1 MSARQ
6 GPSVGMLGGVK
17 TTLACNHI
25 DCVSGETFMKAMIP
39 LQLVIILAFF
49 FTAPLHSDTGGQAI
63 SLAKEGKAIFDKA
76 TSKDDYQN
84 AAQKF
89 EEALKISQGD
99 KPDKIRG
106 YCLNSLGLIQSRLEN
121 NQKALEY
128 FEQALTASRNAGDV
142 NIEAAA
148 LNNMGTAQKNLGQY
162 ARALEYFEKSLAV
175 SGKSG
180 NTKSEGL
187 SLGSLGDIYVIL
199 GQYAKAL
206 EYNEKALAIQ
216 KRTGDV
222 GGEAASLSRIGWIY
236 LNLNQYPKSL
246 NYYENA
252 LAIARKT
259 GNTRQEKAIFNDIG
273 SVYRSMSQ
281 YPKALE
287 YFEQS
292 LSMSRAQGNI
302 RGERDNLANIAMIY
316 SDLSQYPKALD
327 YYEQS
332 LQISRRIGDEKGEA
346 TSLRQTGWV
355 YLNLGQNRKALDYYK
370 QALAIDKKIGHIR
383 GEGSA
388 LNDMGVIY
396 KNAGQYA
403 KALEH
408 YEQALAINRKLG
420 NSKGESANL
429 GNMGTIYGLLGQ
441 YHKALDHIEQSLEIS
456 RKIGDLK
463 SQAIAFGSLGSTYR
477 NLGQYSRAL
486 EYYEQSLQV
495 SNKIGD
501 VKTEGTAISNI
512 GQLYGLSGK
521 TQEALDSMKKGI
533 AVAEKI
539 GVPTAWNKMVMANLC
554 LDSGDIAQAE
564 NLIKQIDNKS
574 LQGRLALVKQ
584 DYPSAVSLY
593 EAAVGSGEKTGNAD
607 AMFAGYTGLA
617 KAYEGLED
625 YQNAEKYYEKAM
637 NFVEDMRA
645 SLLPS
650 ERKNFFD
657 VKIGGFV
664 RSEPAKGLTR
674 VRMKLNRPDG
684 SIASS
689 EATRARAFSD
699 RLVEMSNTGASVV
712 PIDTLKKEQSLVN
725 GLAALKKELAG
736 TNRENQPEK
745 HKALARDAE
754 ETQAE
759 LTSFIETLWKN
770 NPAYAAVKYPRPV
783 TLKESALKPEECV
796 LIFDVST
803 EGVGVKLI
811 RNRRISATFFKEW
824 DQKELENDVRRFRE
838 PFETVSFKEFNTDL
852 AEWLYRKLLL
862 RVLDDVPKGTHVIII
877 PDGVLALLPFE
888 ALITG
893 GKPTWKRAENR
904 IDYPEGVT
912 FLGDEY
918 PISYYQSI
926 TALTLTRTVGNRE
939 KPQNKLLIVADPVF
953 EMKDNR
959 AQQAPPVKL
968 AESERQFNIQLMR
981 AIEDTNPGTFIF
993 KRLNETGALAQ
1004 NLARM
1009 HGSNCHSVTGMNANK
1024 SDFLMSIAP
1033 AIEQYGSVIFATHGV
1048 MSTDVPGLME
1058 PFLTLTMVP
1067 PGVDGFLKMSDIL
1080 SLRMNADIVALTACQ
1095 TGLGKDVSG
1104 EGVMSMGRAFQYAGA
1119 KSVLMS
1125 LWEVEEKS
1133 ATTLAENFFKYR
1145 KQGKTKLESLKAARD
1160 EIRNAGFKHPFFW
1173 SAFILVGETN

>member
-1 MSARQ
+1 M
-6 GPSVGMLGGVK
+6 
-17 TTLACNHI
+17 
-25 DCVSGETFMKAMIP
+25 SGETFMKARIFFG
-39 LQLVIILAFF
+39 LLGTLAFF
-49 FTAPLHSDTGGQAI
+49 WVGHLYAETVSQAT
-63 SLAKEGKAIFDKA
+63 SLAKEGKAIFDRA
-76 TSKDDYQN
+76 SSTDDYQR
-84 AAQKF
+84 AASKF
-89 EEALKISQGD
+89 EEALKLSQGG
-99 KPDKIRG
+99 KPGKITG
-106 YCLNSLGLIQSRLEN
+106 YCLNSLGLIQLRLEN

-128 FEQALTASRNAGDV
+128 FEQALSASADALDTNVQAS
-142 NIEAAA
+142 A
-148 LNNMGTAQKNLGQY
+148 LNNMGTSQKNLGQY
-162 ARALEYFEKSLAV
+162 AKALECYEKSLAI
-175 SGKSG
+175 SSKSG
-180 NTKSEGL
+180 NTKSESY
-187 SLGSLGDIYVIL
+187 SLGSIGDIYVIL

-206 EYNEKALAIQ
+206 EYSEKALAIQ
-216 KRTGDV
+216 KKTGDV
-222 GGEAASLSRIGWIY
+222 GGEGASLSRIGWNY
-236 LNLNQYPKSL
+236 LNMNQYNEAL
-246 NYYENA
+246 NYYEKA
-252 LAIARKT
+252 LVIARKT
-259 GNTRQEKAIFNDIG
+259 GNTRMERSILNDFG
-273 SVYRSMSQ
+273 SAYRNMSQ
-281 YPKALE
+281 FRKALE

-292 LSMSRAQGNI
+292 LAMSRAQGNT
-302 RGERDNLANIAMIY
+302 RGERDNLGNIAMIY
-316 SDLSQYPKALD
+316 SDLSQYSKALD
-327 YYEQS
+327 YSEQS
-332 LQISRRIGDEKGEA
+332 LQISRKIGDERGEA
-346 TSLRQTGWV
+346 SGLALRGWAYLSMGQT
-355 YLNLGQNRKALDYYK
+355 RKALDCYK
-370 QALAIDKKIGHIR
+370 QALAIQRKIGYIR

-388 LNDMGVIY
+388 LNDLGVVY
-396 KNAGQYA
+396 KDTGQYS
-403 KALEH
+403 KALEC

-420 NSKGESANL
+420 NSRGESANL
-429 GNMGTIYGLLGQ
+429 GNMGIIYGLLGQ
-441 YHKALDHIEQSLEIS
+441 YHKAIVNVQQSLEIS

-463 SQAIAFGSLGSTYR
+463 SQGIAFGSLGSTYR
-477 NLGQYSRAL
+477 NLGQYSKSL
-486 EYYEQSLQV
+486 EYYEQALQV

-501 VKTEGTAISNI
+501 MKTEGTAISNI
-512 GQLYGLSGK
+512 GQLYGLLGK
-521 TQEALDSMKKGI
+521 TQEALDSMKNGI
-533 AVAEKI
+533 AIAEKL
-539 GVPTAWNKMVMANLC
+539 GVPTKWQKMVMAYLC
-554 LDSGDIAQAE
+554 LDTGDIAQAE
-564 NLIKQIDNKS
+564 NIIKQIDSKS
-574 LQGRLALVKQ
+574 LQGRLALVKL

-593 EAAVGSGEKTGNAD
+593 EAAITTGEKTGNSD

-617 KAYEGLED
+617 RAYEGLED

-637 NFVEDMRA
+637 NLVEDMRA

-657 VKIGGFV
+657 VKVGGFV

-712 PIDTLKKEQSLVN
+712 PMETLKKEQSFVN
-725 GLAALKKELAG
+725 GLAALKKELAS
-736 TNRENQPEK
+736 TNRESQSDK
-745 HKALARDAE
+745 YKALTRDAE

-759 LTSFIETLWKN
+759 FNSFIENLWKN

-796 LIFDVST
+796 LIFDVSA

-811 RNRRISATFFKEW
+811 RNRRISETFFKEW

-838 PFETVSFKEFNTDL
+838 PFEKVSFEEFNTAL
-852 AEWLYRKLLL
+852 AESLYRKLLL
-862 RVLDDVPKGTHVIII
+862 RVLDDVPKGTPIIII

-893 GKPTWKRAENR
+893 GKATWKRAENR
-904 IDYPEGVT
+904 VDYPEGVT

-953 EMKDNR
+953 EMKDDR
-959 AQQAPPVKL
+959 AQQSAPLSL

-993 KRLNETGALAQ
+993 KRLNETGALAE

-1009 HGSNCHSVTGMNANK
+1009 HGPNCLSVTGMNANK
-1024 SDFLMSIAP
+1024 SDFLLRIAP
-1033 AIEQYGSVIFATHGV
+1033 DMEQYGSVIFATHGV

-1145 KQGKTKLESLKAARD
+1145 NQGKTKLESLKAARD
-1160 EIRNAGFKHPFFW
+1160 DIRNDGYKHPFFW
-1173 SAFILVGETN
+1173 SAFILVGEAG